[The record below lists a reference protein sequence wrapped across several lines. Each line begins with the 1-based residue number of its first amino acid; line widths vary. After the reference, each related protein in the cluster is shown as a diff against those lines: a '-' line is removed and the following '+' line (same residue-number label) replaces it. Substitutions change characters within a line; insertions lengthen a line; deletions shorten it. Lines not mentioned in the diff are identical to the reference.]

1 MNGRGKRQKEMK
13 ENKPTVVVPGTTPAA
28 LVVESIRFPS
38 PVSQRDPQERK
49 VSETVVMPAGILA
62 GFRASRHR
70 LQSTTVP
77 VIDDGITIGSRIE
90 SVSATVLESASSAS
104 PRDARRAQL
113 EVDVAISSNEN
124 CVVGSFGENQVR
136 RCFPKGPTSGS
147 RGSGRRWRF

>member
-38 PVSQRDPQERK
+38 PVSPRDPQERK
-49 VSETVVMPAGILA
+49 VPETVVMPAGILA

-77 VIDDGITIGSRIE
+77 VMDDGITISRRIVE
-90 SVSATVLESASSAS
+90 SVSASTLESSSCSAS
-104 PRDARRAQL
+104 PRDARQAQL
-113 EVDVAISSNEN
+113 EADVLAISMQTTTTEG
-124 CVVGSFGENQVR
+124 VA
-136 RCFPKGPTSGS
+136 S
-147 RGSGRRWRF
+147 RQSLAAVDHEWEVDSLL